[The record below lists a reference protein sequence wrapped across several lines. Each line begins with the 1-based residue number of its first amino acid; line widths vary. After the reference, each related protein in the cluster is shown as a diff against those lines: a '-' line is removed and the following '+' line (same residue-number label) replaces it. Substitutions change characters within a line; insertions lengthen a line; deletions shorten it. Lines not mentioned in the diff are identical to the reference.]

1 MTITEIIDKLRQER
15 ELGSRFPAR
24 IIFCE
29 DLSSYSALVKQL
41 KSACDVTINLADFGK
56 KDVVPRFEKIRDA
69 ITQYDDK
76 QVLLLSVGE
85 YLRICI
91 KRELNKERAQFPSF
105 WEAMQQ
111 EASRTR
117 IIMPVCRDS
126 FDRIVGKVDERQEAF
141 MWKLDQGNNQTPKQ
155 YSISVYSPQ
164 FAEAIS
170 ADADDFESWLR
181 NWDGILR
188 RDVPCTIITNQY
200 KYTEA
205 SFGAIKLNPIDSPFA
220 YVCDSIKDS
229 DKLNKSWESDDFWAK
244 LIPSLEKD
252 MLFSELVLKELSI
265 TTLLQL
271 LRMYSVILMPADL
284 MSTRT

>member
-29 DLSSYSALVKQL
+29 DLSSYSALVTQL

-76 QVLLLSVGE
+76 QVLMLSVGE

-105 WEAMQQ
+105 WETMQQ

-117 IIMPVCRDS
+117 IIMPVFACRDS

-141 MWKLDQGNNQTPKQ
+141 VW
-155 YSISVYSPQ
+155 
-164 FAEAIS
+164 E
-170 ADADDFESWLR
+170 
-181 NWDGILR
+181 
-188 RDVPCTIITNQY
+188 
-200 KYTEA
+200 
-205 SFGAIKLNPIDSPFA
+205 FGRAH
-220 YVCDSIKDS
+220 V
-229 DKLNKSWESDDFWAK
+229 
-244 LIPSLEKD
+244 
-252 MLFSELVLKELSI
+252 
-265 TTLLQL
+265 
-271 LRMYSVILMPADL
+271 
-284 MSTRT
+284 

>member
-29 DLSSYSALVKQL
+29 DLSYSALVKQL

-117 IIMPVCRDS
+117 IIMPSSTQSLYIHLSLQKQSVPMRMILNLGS
-126 FDRIVGKVDERQEAF
+126 EIGMAF
-141 MWKLDQGNNQTPKQ
+141 FAGMYLALSLQIST
-155 YSISVYSPQ
+155 SIQ
-164 FAEAIS
+164 RLHLA
-170 ADADDFESWLR
+170 
-181 NWDGILR
+181 
-188 RDVPCTIITNQY
+188 
-200 KYTEA
+200 
-205 SFGAIKLNPIDSPFA
+205 
-220 YVCDSIKDS
+220 
-229 DKLNKSWESDDFWAK
+229 
-244 LIPSLEKD
+244 
-252 MLFSELVLKELSI
+252 LS
-265 TTLLQL
+265 
-271 LRMYSVILMPADL
+271 S
-284 MSTRT
+284 